1 MTDNALQQQTIGFG
15 TWPFQDDEAT
25 AAVVSAIGVGY
36 RLIDTASR
44 YGNEAAVGRG
54 IARSGGPREQLFV
67 QTKLRGDDHERVG
80 DALKSSLELLG
91 VDYLDSWLIH
101 WPLPMVSKYV
111 DAFEQMLQARDE
123 GLVRQIGVSNF
134 LPEHLDAL
142 EERTGE
148 RPWTNQ
154 IQLDPGLRRD
164 DLVAELR
171 ARDIN
176 IQAWSPLARG
186 DVGQDAVSKIA
197 SDRGLAPA
205 QVMLAWHA
213 AIGSVPIVRSSN
225 PDRQLQN
232 LEAISIHLSD
242 DELAAI
248 AQQPQRE
255 LGDFDPRT
263 HDER

>member
-1 MTDNALQQQTIGFG
+1 MTDNELQQQTIGFG

-25 AAVVSAIGVGY
+25 TAVASAIGVGY

-44 YGNEAAVGRG
+44 YENEAAVGRG
-54 IARSGGPREQLFV
+54 IARSGVPRSQLFV
-67 QTKLRGDDHERVG
+67 QTKLRGNDHDRVG
-80 DALKSSLELLG
+80 DALKSSLERLG
-91 VDYLDSWLIH
+91 LDYLDSWLIH
-101 WPLPMVSKYV
+101 WPLPMLGKYV

-123 GLVRQIGVSNF
+123 GLVRNIGVSNF

-186 DVGQDAVSKIA
+186 DVGQDAVGEIA
-197 SDRGLAPA
+197 RARGLSPA
-205 QVMLAWHA
+205 QIMLAWHS
-213 AIGSVPIVRSSN
+213 AIGSVPIVRSAN
-225 PDRQLQN
+225 TDRQLQN
-232 LEAISIHLSD
+232 LEAVRIHLGD

-248 AQQPQRE
+248 AKQPQRE